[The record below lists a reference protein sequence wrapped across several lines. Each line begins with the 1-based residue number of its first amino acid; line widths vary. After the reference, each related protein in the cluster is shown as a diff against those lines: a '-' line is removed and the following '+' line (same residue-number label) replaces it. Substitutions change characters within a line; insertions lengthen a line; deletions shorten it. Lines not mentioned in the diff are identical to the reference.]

1 MACLVAS
8 SQWHRAGAQTGTPPH
23 ACCLSYT
30 DLCTHTY
37 WLLFSRYFIPINLS
51 ETQTMSD
58 SLLDIDLDTLDTVDS
73 AETQDAPAVENAF
86 AQLGIAPELIENL
99 TRNDILV
106 PTPVQKQGIPLLI
119 AGSDLIACAPTGT
132 GKTAAF
138 VLPALQRLLT
148 PSDNKQSRGARVVV
162 LTPTRELAQQVSK
175 AAMMMAGKL
184 PRMKTVCVTGGEPF
198 RDQLRNIGMPHE
210 ILVAT
215 PGRLLDHIT
224 RGRIDLSRVEMFV
237 LDEADR
243 MLDMGFSDDVQEI
256 ASKLPAGHQTICF
269 SATFDD
275 SVKAFAKGLLNEPA
289 WLEVAAEK
297 PRHETILQQC
307 HYADGI
313 EHKRALLQHWLNLPE
328 LGQAVVFTAT
338 KRDAEELAMTLRDSG
353 LSADPLH
360 GDMVQRQRTRMVQRL
375 RRGETQILV
384 ATDVAARGIDVPGI
398 THVFNFDLPKFAEDY
413 VHRIGRTG
421 RAGRTGAAISFVS
434 KIDLQSLGRIEKL
447 LNTKIDITE
456 VEGLEARFKPQ
467 AGRGFGGGGG
477 RRDGGGY
484 GRRDGGGG
492 YGRRDGGGSSGGY
505 AGRRDGGSST
515 GGGYA
520 GRRDAAPSTG
530 GGYAGRRDDDR
541 PRADRSSHYG
551 ERSGGYDRP
560 VDRNNDRNDRFASD
574 RPARPQGDRPA
585 RTGQYD
591 RPARPNSERFDSR
604 TDSRYGDRPARSSTP
619 EGGRPHYSR
628 EGAARATSH
637 HHGQEER
644 KSFQERDNNGGQRR
658 ERLHAPRRHD
668 SAERHH

>member
-1 MACLVAS
+1 
-8 SQWHRAGAQTGTPPH
+8 
-23 ACCLSYT
+23 
-30 DLCTHTY
+30 
-37 WLLFSRYFIPINLS
+37 
-51 ETQTMSD
+51 MSD
-58 SLLDIDLDTLDTVDS
+58 SLLDIDLTTTETDDTT
-73 AETQDAPAVENAF
+73 VENAF
-86 AQLGIAPELIENL
+86 AALGLAPQLIENL
-99 TRNDILV
+99 NKNDITT
-106 PTPVQKQGIPLLI
+106 PTPVQLQAIPMLI

-148 PSDNKQSRGARVVV
+148 PSDNKQSRGARIVV

-210 ILVAT
+210 LLVAT
-215 PGRLLDHIT
+215 PGRLLDHIS

-243 MLDMGFSDDVQEI
+243 MLDMGFSEDVQEI
-256 ASKLPAGHQTICF
+256 ASKLPEGHQTICF

-297 PRHETILQQC
+297 PRHETIVQQC
-307 HYADGI
+307 HYADDL
-313 EHKRALLQHWLNLPE
+313 EHKRALLQHWLSNPE

-338 KRDAEELAMTLRDSG
+338 KRDAEELAMNLRDAG

-360 GDMVQRQRTRMVQRL
+360 GDMVQRQRTRMIQRL

-421 RAGRTGAAISFVS
+421 RAGRTGSAISFVS
-434 KIDLQSLGRIEKL
+434 KADVQSLGRIEKL
-447 LNTKIDITE
+447 LSMKIDITE
-456 VEGLEARFKPQ
+456 IEGLEARFKPLPRG
-467 AGRGFGGGGG
+467 GRGGFGGG
-477 RRDGGGY
+477 RRDGGGRGGFGG
-484 GRRDGGGG
+484 GRRDGGFGG
-492 YGRRDGGGSSGGY
+492 GRREGGFGG
-505 AGRRDGGSST
+505 GRRDGGSFA
-515 GGGYA
+515 GGRDG
-520 GRRDAAPSTG
+520 GNRDGGQRDASRDSNRDG
-530 GGYAGRRDDDR
+530 QRRFEDR
-541 PRADRSSHYG
+541 PRHNDRSNHFG
-551 ERSGGYDRP
+551 ERSDRF
-560 VDRNNDRNDRFASD
+560 DRSGNQDRGNFEQRNNNDRFSD
-574 RPARPQGDRPA
+574 RPAR
-585 RTGQYD
+585 
-591 RPARPNSERFDSR
+591 SERFDSR
-604 TDSRYGDRPARSSTP
+604 TDNRYGDRPSRSSSGNGGNY

-628 EGAARATSH
+628 DGAQRATNH

-644 KSFQERDNNGGQRR
+644 RSFQDRDGGQRR
-658 ERLHAPRRHD
+658 ERSGNGGQRRHD
-668 SAERHH
+668 HSERHH